1 MAPYYPK
8 ANFRTIWGLIWPQAL
23 MMMMQFGIAFI
34 CVWVAG
40 RIDPVVQASFGMV
53 AQCVM
58 FLQVV
63 AIAVGS
69 GAVASIS
76 QSLGAGLELRARRYV
91 LLVGWGSLLLGIL
104 TALLGYVFRN
114 QLFDALMA
122 PPETREILDKYWL
135 VTLLTTPLN
144 YVWGVSS
151 GLFRAI
157 RQVIA
162 PLWVTVLV
170 LAAIV
175 FGSTGLG
182 LGRFGLPNFGY
193 MGIAWANFA
202 SVLIGATGNIL
213 LLLRL
218 GYMHPRDTPPWRWIR
233 RGAPYLIRVAW
244 PAGLSQFLWQL
255 GYLAVF
261 AITASLPVG
270 GVAALAGMTAGMR
283 LESLL
288 FMPAFAFN
296 MTASVLVGNSLGAGD
311 KAEARRLALVLSTSG
326 CMCISL
332 LAAAM
337 WPFMG
342 NLAAF
347 LSDSPAVQAQTVS
360 YLFYNL
366 LSAPF
371 TSSSMIFGGVMM
383 GAGATRYNLAVFASS
398 FWLVRLPLAWLFG
411 HILWEDAAGIF
422 FSMLV
427 SQAVQAC
434 AMLWVLLRF
443 DWTRFSI
450 VRRAHATTT
459 T

>member
-1 MAPYYPK
+1 MAAYYPK
-8 ANFRTIWGLIWPQAL
+8 ADFRTIWGLIWPQTL
-23 MMMMQFGIAFI
+23 MMLLQFGIAFV

-63 AIAVGS
+63 AIAMGS
-69 GAVASIS
+69 GAIASIS
-76 QSLGAGLELRARRYV
+76 QSLGAGLVRRAQRYA
-91 LLVGWGSLLLGIL
+91 LLVGWGGLLLGIL
-104 TALLGYVFRN
+104 AALLGYAFRN
-114 QLFDALMA
+114 QLFNALMA
-122 PPETREILDKYWL
+122 PPETRAILDDYWL

-157 RQVIA
+157 RHVIA
-162 PLWVTVLV
+162 PLLV
-170 LAAIV
+170 PMLVFAAIS
-175 FGSTGLG
+175 FGATGLG
-182 LGRFGLPNFGY
+182 LGWFGLPDCGY

-218 GYMHPRDTPPWRWIR
+218 GYMRPRDTPPWRWIR

-255 GYLAVF
+255 GYLALF
-261 AITASLPVG
+261 AITASLPLG
-270 GVAALAGMTAGMR
+270 SVAALAGMTAGMR
-283 LESLL
+283 VESLL

-296 MTASVLVGNSLGAGD
+296 MTVSVLVGNSLGAGD
-311 KAEARRLALVLSTSG
+311 KAEAKRLALMLSVSG
-326 CMCISL
+326 CALISA
-332 LAAAM
+332 LAAIL

-342 NLAAF
+342 DLAAL
-347 LSDSPAVQAQTVS
+347 LSDAPAVQEQTIS
-360 YLFYNL
+360 YLSYNL
-366 LSAPF
+366 LATPF
-371 TSSSMIFGGVMM
+371 TACSMIFGGVMM

-411 HILWEDAAGIF
+411 HVLWGEAAGVF
-422 FSMLV
+422 LAMLV
-427 SQAVQAC
+427 SQSVQSC
-434 AMLWVLLRF
+434 AMLWVLLRL

-450 VRRAHATTT
+450 VRRAPSLAT
-459 T
+459 

>member
-1 MAPYYPK
+1 MTATYPK
-8 ANFRTIWGLIWPQAL
+8 ADFRTIWGLIWPQTL
-23 MMMMQFGIAFI
+23 MMLLQFGIAFV

-63 AIAVGS
+63 AIAMGS
-69 GAVASIS
+69 GAIAGIS
-76 QSLGAGLELRARRYV
+76 QSLGAGRVWRARRYA

-104 TALLGYVFRN
+104 TALLGYAFSA

-122 PPETREILDKYWL
+122 PPETREILDNYWR

-151 GLFRAI
+151 GLVRAI
-157 RQVIA
+157 RHVIA
-162 PLWVTVLV
+162 PLAVTVLV
-170 LAAIV
+170 FAIV
-175 FGSTGLG
+175 VIGAAGLG
-182 LGRFGLPNFGY
+182 LGWFGLPAFGY
-193 MGIAWANFA
+193 MGIAWANFL
-202 SVLIGATGNIL
+202 SVLIGAAGNIL

-218 GYMHPRDTPPWRWIR
+218 GYMRPRDTPPWRWIR
-233 RGAPYLIRVAW
+233 RGAPYLFGVAW

-255 GYLAVF
+255 GYLALF
-261 AITASLPVG
+261 AITASLPSG
-270 GVAALAGMTAGMR
+270 SVAALAGMTAGMR
-283 LESLL
+283 VESLL

-296 MTASVLVGNSLGAGD
+296 MTVSVLVGNSLGAGD
-311 KAEARRLALVLSTSG
+311 RAEARRLALVLGASG
-326 CMCISL
+326 CLFISA
-332 LAAAM
+332 LAGVM
-337 WPFMG
+337 WPFMDD
-342 NLAAF
+342 LAAL
-347 LSDSPAVQAQTVS
+347 LSDSPVVREQTVS

-366 LSAPF
+366 LAAPF

-411 HILWEDAAGIF
+411 HALWGDAAGIF
-422 FSMLV
+422 LSMLV

-434 AMLWVLLRF
+434 VMLWVLLRL
-443 DWTRFSI
+443 D
-450 VRRAHATTT
+450 
-459 T
+459 

>member
-1 MAPYYPK
+1 MPTYYPK
-8 ANFRTIWGLIWPQAL
+8 AGFRIIWGLIWPQTL
-23 MMMMQFGIAFI
+23 MMMLQFGIAFV

-63 AIAVGS
+63 AIAMGS
-69 GAVASIS
+69 GAIASIS
-76 QSLGAGLELRARRYV
+76 QSLGAGLVRRAQRYA

-104 TALLGYVFRN
+104 TALLGYAFRT

-122 PPETREILDKYWL
+122 PPETREILDNYWR

-162 PLWVTVLV
+162 PLAVTMLV
-170 LAAIV
+170 FAAVV
-175 FGSTGLG
+175 FGAAGLG
-182 LGRFGLPNFGY
+182 LGWFGLPDCGY
-193 MGIAWANFA
+193 MGIAWANFL
-202 SVLIGATGNIL
+202 SVLIGAAGNIF

-218 GYMHPRDTPPWRWIR
+218 GYMRPRDTPPWRWIR
-233 RGAPYLIRVAW
+233 RGAPYLLRVAW
-244 PAGLSQFLWQL
+244 PSGLSQFLWQL
-255 GYLAVF
+255 GYLVIF
-261 AITASLPVG
+261 AITASLPLGSV
-270 GVAALAGMTAGMR
+270 VALAGMTAGMR
-283 LESLL
+283 VESLL

-296 MTASVLVGNSLGAGD
+296 MTVSVLVGNSLGAGD
-311 KAEARRLALVLSTSG
+311 RAEAKRLAIVLSVSG
-326 CMCISL
+326 CLFVSA
-332 LAAAM
+332 LAGTM
-337 WPFMG
+337 WPFIDD
-342 NLAAF
+342 LAAL
-347 LSDSPAVQAQTVS
+347 LSDSPAVQGQTVS

-366 LSAPF
+366 LAAPF
-371 TSSSMIFGGVMM
+371 TAGSMILGGVMM

-411 HILWEDAAGIF
+411 HVFWGDSAGIF
-422 FSMLV
+422 LSMFV
-427 SQAVQAC
+427 SQAVQSC
-434 AMLWVLLRF
+434 VMLWVLLRL

-450 VRRAHATTT
+450 VRRVGPTAT
-459 T
+459 

>member
-1 MAPYYPK
+1 MSASYPK
-8 ANFRTIWGLIWPQAL
+8 ADFRVIWGLIWPQTL
-23 MMMMQFGIAFI
+23 MMVLQFGIAFV

-63 AIAVGS
+63 AIALGS
-69 GAVASIS
+69 GAVAAIS
-76 QSLGAGLELRARRYV
+76 QSLGAGLARRARRYA

-104 TALLGYVFRN
+104 TALLGYAFRV

-122 PPETREILDKYWL
+122 PPETREILDRYWL

-157 RQVIA
+157 RHVMA
-162 PLWVTVLV
+162 PLFVTLLVFAVIVL
-170 LAAIV
+170 
-175 FGSTGLG
+175 GTTGLG
-182 LGRFGLPNFGY
+182 LGWFGLPNFGY
-193 MGIAWANFA
+193 MGIAWANFL
-202 SVLIGATGNIL
+202 SVLIGAAGNIL

-218 GYMHPRDTPPWRWIR
+218 GYMRPRDAPSWRWVR
-233 RGAPYLIRVAW
+233 RGAPRLFRVAW

-255 GYLAVF
+255 GYLALF
-261 AITASLPVG
+261 AITASLPLG
-270 GVAALAGMTAGMR
+270 SVAALAGMTAGMR
-283 LESLL
+283 VESLL

-296 MTASVLVGNSLGAGD
+296 MTVSVLVGNSLGAGD
-311 KAEARRLALVLSTSG
+311 RVEAKRLALSISGSG
-326 CMCISL
+326 CLFISA
-332 LAAAM
+332 LAGVI
-337 WPFMG
+337 WPFMDD
-342 NLAAF
+342 LAAL
-347 LSDSPAVQAQTVS
+347 LSDSPAVREQTVS

-366 LSAPF
+366 LSAPC
-371 TSSSMIFGGVMM
+371 TAGSMILGGVMV

-411 HILWEDAAGIF
+411 HALWGEAAGIF
-422 FSMLV
+422 LSMLV

-434 AMLWVLLRF
+434 VMLWVLLRL
-443 DWTRFSI
+443 DWMRFGI
-450 VRRAHATTT
+450 ARRSGPTTT
-459 T
+459 